1 MKNSLMLAALVAG
14 LLVVTYTQEVAL
26 AQTPALPNSAQSP
39 MANKL
44 ILYGDIA
51 WFVGRGQPNNCTFKS
66 RFKRGEGVGFRMV
79 AIDPMT
85 GKYSEMAD
93 LVVHITYGGK
103 TVDMPMRYRGPDY
116 PQPHFH
122 TLKWTV
128 PNDAPLGVVRYTV
141 TGKDKEGRT
150 GEFKPFSVEDS
161 QLQIV
166 D

>member
-1 MKNSLMLAALVAG
+1 MKKPLMLAALIAC
-14 LLVVTYTQEVAL
+14 LLVVNYTQEVAL
-26 AQTPALPNSAQSP
+26 AQTPALPNSAQPP

-51 WFVGRGQPNNCTFKS
+51 WYVGKGQPNNCILKS
-66 RFKRGEGVGFRMV
+66 RFKRGEDVGFRMV
-79 AIDPMT
+79 AIDPLT
-85 GKYSEMAD
+85 GNYSETTD
-93 LVVHITYGGK
+93 LVVHISYGGK
-103 TVDMPMRYRGPDY
+103 TLDLPMRYRGLNY

-122 TLKWTV
+122 TLRWKV

-150 GEFKPFSVEDS
+150 GEFKPFSIEES

>member
-1 MKNSLMLAALVAG
+1 MKKSLMVAAVIASLPVVA
-14 LLVVTYTQEVAL
+14 YTQQMAL
-26 AQTPALPNSAQSP
+26 AQTPDVPNSAQPP

-51 WFVGRGQPNNCTFKS
+51 WYIGKGQPNNCILKS

-85 GKYSEMAD
+85 GKYSETAE
-93 LVVHITYGGK
+93 LVVHISYGGK
-103 TVDMPMRYRGPDY
+103 TLDLPMRYRGPNY
-116 PQPHFH
+116 SQPHFH
-122 TLKWTV
+122 TLRWTV

-141 TGKDKEGRT
+141 TCKDKEGRT
-150 GEFKPFSVEDS
+150 GEFKPFNVEES
-161 QLQIV
+161 QIQIV

>member
-1 MKNSLMLAALVAG
+1 MKKSLMLAALIAG
-14 LLVVTYTQEVAL
+14 LLVVAYTQELAL
-26 AQTPALPNSAQSP
+26 AQTPTLPNSAQQP
-39 MANKL
+39 MATKL
-44 ILYGDIA
+44 ILHGDIA
-51 WFVGRGQPNNCTFKS
+51 WYIGRGQPNNCILKS

-79 AIDPMT
+79 AIDPTT
-85 GKYSEMAD
+85 GKYSETAE

-103 TVDMPMRYRGPDY
+103 TVDIPMRYRGPDY
-116 PQPHFH
+116 PQPNLH

-150 GEFKPFSVEDS
+150 GEFKPFSVEES

>member
-1 MKNSLMLAALVAG
+1 MKKPLMLAALAAG
-14 LLVVTYTQEVAL
+14 LLVVACTQEVVL
-26 AQTPALPNSAQSP
+26 AQTPTLTNPAQPP

-51 WFVGRGQPNNCTFKS
+51 WYIGRGQPNNCILKS

-85 GKYSEMAD
+85 GKYSETAE
-93 LVVHITYGGK
+93 LVVHLTYGGK
-103 TVDMPMRYRGPDY
+103 TVDIPMRYRGPDY
-116 PQPHFH
+116 PQPNFH
-122 TLKWTV
+122 TLRWTV